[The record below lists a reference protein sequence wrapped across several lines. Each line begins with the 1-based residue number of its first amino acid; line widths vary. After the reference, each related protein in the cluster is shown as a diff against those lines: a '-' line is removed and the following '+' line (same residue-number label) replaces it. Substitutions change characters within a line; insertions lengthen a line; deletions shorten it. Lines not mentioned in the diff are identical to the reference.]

1 MRLVDT
7 HCHLYMD
14 AFPDPEPV
22 VEEARAAGV
31 DRMIVVGI
39 DQATCVQAIQLA
51 ERFEGVY
58 AIIGHHPNNAAKF
71 TPDDLKWIEDLLA
84 HPKAVA
90 LGEIG
95 LDYHWDHA
103 TKEQQFASLGAQL
116 DLGVRLGKPIVFHCR
131 EAYSDLLD
139 FLQAAPKHPHL
150 IHCFG
155 GTLPD
160 ARRAVELG
168 IWFGVDGP
176 VTYKKSIELREIVA
190 ELPGDR
196 IVLETDS
203 PYLSPEP
210 FRGKTNSPAR
220 IPYINRMVAACRGIS
235 EEACAE
241 LTTQNAQCFF
251 GLI

>member
-1 MRLVDT
+1 M
-7 HCHLYMD
+7 
-14 AFPDPEPV
+14 
-22 VEEARAAGV
+22 
-31 DRMIVVGI
+31 
-39 DQATCVQAIQLA
+39 
-51 ERFEGVY
+51 
-58 AIIGHHPNNAAKF
+58 
-71 TPDDLKWIEDLLA
+71 
-84 HPKAVA
+84 
-90 LGEIG
+90 
-95 LDYHWDHA
+95 
-103 TKEQQFASLGAQL
+103 
-116 DLGVRLGKPIVFHCR
+116 GKPIVFHCR

-139 FLQAAPKHPHL
+139 FLQAAPMHPYL

-155 GTLPD
+155 GTLSD

-176 VTYKKSIELREIVA
+176 VTYKKSVELREIVA

-196 IVLETDS
+196 FVLETDS

-220 IPYINRMVAACRGIS
+220 IPFINRMVAACRGIS

-241 LTTQNAQCFF
+241 LTTQNAQRFF